1 MRRFTATFLLVACT
15 KAAAP
20 PDAGPPVKD
29 AAQELSCIAASLG
42 GYQPAPWVAPRPAR
56 KACTADQIDQ
66 FWNLCVQF
74 SALPIQCEQF
84 IANNADCAACLSTDT
99 PDAGPGPLL
108 AHAGSVD
115 VNVGGCIAVVLSDPS
130 VTGCGA
136 REQAAR
142 DCAAFACAGC
152 DGGTCATAARQGVC
166 ADYQMHT
173 CGELGG
179 AAPCALDDG
188 PLQSYRR
195 IAAVFCSNG

>member
-1 MRRFTATFLLVACT
+1 MRRRAALLLLVSCT
-15 KAAAP
+15 KAAQ
-20 PDAGPPVKD
+20 PDAGAPVKD
-29 AAQELSCIAASLG
+29 AAQELSCIASSLN

-56 KACTADQIDQ
+56 KVCTADQIDQ
-66 FWNLCVQF
+66 YWNVCVQF
-74 SALPIQCEQF
+74 SALPIQCQQF
-84 IANNADCAACLSTDT
+84 VANNADCAACLSPDT
-99 PDAGPGPLL
+99 PDAGPGPLV
-108 AHAGSVD
+108 AHAGVVD
-115 VNVGGCIAVVLSDPS
+115 VNVGGCIALVLADSS

-166 ADYQMHT
+166 SDSQMRT

-179 AAPCALDDG
+179 AAPCTLDEG
-188 PLQSYRR
+188 PLQDYRR